1 MSKIIV
7 VYYSFEG
14 NTKSIAEFLAKDLSA
29 DILEVKPNKEIK
41 SKGFGKYFWGGRQV
55 IMGKKPELKPLSKN
69 LDEYDIILVGTPI
82 WAGTYAPPI
91 KTLLEENYIE
101 GKKVAYF
108 YSHQGGPGKAV
119 DKAKSVIQKKNT
131 FIGYKDF
138 LSPKEN
144 IESSSKEAK
153 RWAEHIIQDQRPFN
167 NKEIE

>member
-14 NTKSIAEFLAKDLSA
+14 NTKSIAAFLAKDLNA
-29 DILEVKPNKEIK
+29 DILEIKPIKELK
-41 SKGFGKYFWGGRQV
+41 SKGFGKYFWGGTQV
-55 IMGKKPELKPLSKN
+55 IMGIKPELKPLSKN
-69 LDEYDIILVGTPI
+69 LDEYDTILVGTPI

-108 YSHQGGPGKAV
+108 YCHQGGPGKAV
-119 DKAKSVIQKKNT
+119 DKAKSVIEKKNT
-131 FIGYKDF
+131 FIGAKDF
-138 LSPKEN
+138 LKPKKN

-153 RWAEHIIQDQRPFN
+153 LWAERIIKD
-167 NKEIE
+167 